1 MAPPAH
7 TTPAL
12 QRIRDLQ
19 ARAGSLSP
27 QAISRLVIVGG
38 GSAGWMAAAT
48 LSNVLG
54 PACQITL
61 VESELIGTV
70 GVGEATIPPLQMLH
84 RIMGVDERAFMRESR
99 STFKLGIEFVD
110 WGRQGHRYFHPFGRY
125 AVDFDELP
133 LYQHWLKHRHVA
145 GMGLLEDYSLAW
157 QAARLGRFAL
167 PAGPPGTLGA
177 SFNYA
182 YHFDASLYARHLRA
196 ISEQRGVIRTE
207 GRITQV
213 ERDPHNGFVT
223 AVVLD
228 KGQRIGG
235 DFFID
240 CSGFA
245 ALLIGQTLQVGYESW
260 ARWLPCDRA
269 VAVPC
274 ELQGPPPPYTRST
287 ALAAGWQWTIALQHR
302 IGNGHVFSS
311 SFTSAQQAT
320 DTLMARLPG
329 PALGEPRPLQ
339 FTPGR
344 RHRVWEH
351 NVLALGLASGFLEPL
366 ESTSLH
372 LVQSG
377 LLGLL
382 SLFPDRHCHAALR
395 QEFNRRFAC
404 EMERIRDF
412 LILHYK
418 LNERGD
424 SEMWRYCAHMP
435 VPESLQERLT
445 LFTHGGHVQTDGY
458 DLFGVENWLAV
469 HTGQFNLPQSHAAL
483 LDQRPVNGRAALL
496 RLQQDLAGMAAQMPR
511 HEAFV
516 QQHLQA

>member
-1 MAPPAH
+1 MK
-7 TTPAL
+7 AL
-12 QRIRDLQ
+12 QRIHDLQ
-19 ARAGSLSP
+19 TRAGKRSSSP
-27 QAISRLVIVGG
+27 ISQLVIVGG
-38 GSAGWMAAAT
+38 GSAGWMAATT

-61 VESELIGTV
+61 IESDQIGTV

-99 STFKLGIEFVD
+99 STFKLGIEFVG
-110 WGRQGHRYFHPFGRY
+110 WGRKDHRYFHPFGHY
-125 AVDFDELP
+125 ATPFDDMP
-133 LYQHWLKHRHVA
+133 LYQHWLKHRHA
-145 GMGLLEDYSLAW
+145 SGTGLLEDYSLAW
-157 QAARLGRFAL
+157 QAARLGRFAM
-167 PAGPPGTLGA
+167 PTSQPGALGA

-182 YHFDASLYARHLRA
+182 YHFDASLYARHLRS

-213 ERDPHNGFVT
+213 ERDPLNGFVS
-223 AVVLD
+223 ALVLEN
-228 KGQRIGG
+228 GQRIGG

-245 ALLIGQTLQVGYESW
+245 ALLIGKTLQVPYESW
-260 ARWLPCDRA
+260 AQWLPCDRA

-274 ELQGPPPPYTRST
+274 QLTGPPPPYTRST
-287 ALAAGWQWTIALQHR
+287 ALEAGWQWTIALQHR
-302 IGNGHVFSS
+302 VGNGHVFSS
-311 SFTSAQQAT
+311 SFTTVQQAT

-329 PALGEPRPLQ
+329 QALAEPRPLQ

-344 RHRVWEH
+344 RQRVWER

-382 SLFPDRHCHAALR
+382 SLFPDKHCHAALR
-395 QEFNRRFAC
+395 NEFNRRFAC

-418 LNERGD
+418 LNERSD
-424 SEMWRYCAHMP
+424 SEMWRYCTHMS
-435 VPESLQERLT
+435 VPESLQERLD
-445 LFTHGGHVQTDGY
+445 LFAHGGHVQTDGY

-469 HTGQFNLPQSHAAL
+469 HTGQFNLPKSHAAL
-483 LDQRPVNGRAALL
+483 LDQRKVDGRATLL
-496 RLQQDLAGMAAQMPR
+496 RLQKDLNTMAAKMPM
-511 HEAFV
+511 HEAF
-516 QQHLQA
+516 LAKYLMDSR